1 MKIVVIALSGIGD
14 AIMFS
19 PALRLLKEHYPSA
32 EIDLLTMFRG
42 AAEIYERLPD
52 ISSVYYWD
60 FLKKGK
66 FESIMFLRQLRQ
78 KKYDISITVFPAN
91 RWQYNVI
98 AWCIGARRRLGT
110 DYLNLNAQ
118 SMPWLLTD
126 RIPEQDELHNVEEN
140 CKLVGLLGVQIPQ
153 EIPPLQMQVTEADDA
168 GTAAWLQGQNI
179 PADKPIIGIHA
190 GSAVFKNQINKR
202 WAGDKYAELS
212 ILLRQTYNAT
222 ILLFGGPEEREL
234 NEQIAA
240 HSDGSAI
247 VVTTPSIMSS
257 IALMKRCT
265 LFVSND
271 SGLMHIAAALPLPLV
286 SIFGYT
292 SHIHTR
298 PWTPRY
304 EVVRHEL
311 PCSPCFYFSP
321 RPAACQFSGADEFK
335 CIRRIDV
342 QEVYQACM
350 RLLQAGEPHPAGQF

>member
-1 MKIVVIALSGIGD
+1 MKILVIALSGIGD

-19 PALRLLKEHYPSA
+19 PALRLLKEYYPTS
-32 EIDLLTMFRG
+32 EIEILTMFRG

-52 ISSVYYWD
+52 ISTVYLWD

-66 FESIMFLRQLRQ
+66 FESLRFLHKLRRN
-78 KKYDISITVFPAN
+78 KYDVSITAFPAN

-98 AWCIGARRRLGT
+98 TWLIGARRRIGT
-110 DYLNLNAQ
+110 DYLNLNNL

-126 RIPEQDELHNVEEN
+126 RSQEQDELHNVEEN
-140 CKLVGLLGVQIPQ
+140 CKLIGMLGIPIPP
-153 EIPPLQMQVTEADDA
+153 EIPPLQLIVTAADDV
-168 GTAAWLQGQNI
+168 GTQSWLQDRNI
-179 PADKPIIGIHA
+179 PVGKPIIGIHA

-202 WAGDKYAELS
+202 WAWDKYAELS
-212 ILLRQTYNAT
+212 ILLHREYGAT
-222 ILLFGGPEEREL
+222 TLLFGGPEEREL
-234 NEQIAA
+234 NDLISA
-240 HSDGSAI
+240 HSDGCAI
-247 VVTTPSIMSS
+247 VVSSPSIMSS
-257 IALMKRCT
+257 IALMKKCT

-321 RPAACQFSGADEFK
+321 RPASCQFSGADEFK
-335 CIRRIDV
+335 CIRRI
-342 QEVYQACM
+342 EVSEVFAACR
-350 RLLQAGEPHPAGQF
+350 RLLDQIVMAG

>member
-1 MKIVVIALSGIGD
+1 MKILVIALSGIGD

-32 EIDLLTMFRG
+32 EIDMLTMFRG

-52 ISSVYYWD
+52 ISTVHLWD

-66 FESIMFLRQLRQ
+66 LASLLFLGQLRR
-78 KKYDISITVFPAN
+78 KKYDVSITAFPAN
-91 RWQYNVI
+91 RWQYNAI
-98 AWCIGARRRLGT
+98 TRLIGAQKRLGT

-126 RIPEQDELHNVEEN
+126 RIQEEDALHNVEEN
-140 CKLVGLLGVQIPQ
+140 CKLVELLGVKIPQ
-153 EIPPLQMQVTEADDA
+153 EIPPLQLRLSDADDA
-168 GTAAWLQGQNI
+168 GTAAWLSERSI
-179 PADKPIIGIHA
+179 SIDKPIIGFHA
-190 GSAVFKNQINKR
+190 GSAIFKNQINKR
-202 WAGDKYAELS
+202 WAWERYAELS
-212 ILLRQTYNAT
+212 ILLRREYGASV
-222 ILLFGGPEEREL
+222 LLFGGPEEREL
-234 NEQIAA
+234 NDMIAA
-240 HSDGSAI
+240 NSDGSAL

-257 IALMKRCT
+257 IALMKRCA

-304 EVVRHEL
+304 EVVRHDL

-321 RPAACQFSGADEFK
+321 RPAECQFSGADEFK
-335 CIRRIDV
+335 CIRRI
-342 QEVYQACM
+342 EVGEVFAACR
-350 RLLQAGEPHPAGQF
+350 RLLQKVLASD

>member
-1 MKIVVIALSGIGD
+1 MKILVIALSGIGD

-66 FESIMFLRQLRQ
+66 LESMMFLGQLRRKQ
-78 KKYDISITVFPAN
+78 YDVSITAFPAN
-91 RWQYNVI
+91 RWQYNAI
-98 AWCIGARRRLGT
+98 TRLIGARRRLGT
-110 DYLNLNAQ
+110 DYLNLNKQ

-126 RIPEQDELHNVEEN
+126 RISEQDELHNVEEN
-140 CKLVGLLGVQIPQ
+140 CKLVALLGIPLPP
-153 EIPPLQMQVTEADDA
+153 EIPPLQLVVTAADDA
-168 GTAAWLQGQNI
+168 STQSWLQERSI
-179 PADKPIIGIHA
+179 PSAMPIIGIHA

-202 WAGDKYAELS
+202 WAWDKYAELS
-212 ILLRQTYNAT
+212 ILLRREYGAT
-222 ILLFGGPEEREL
+222 TLLFGGPEEREL
-234 NEQIAA
+234 NEMIAA

-321 RPAACQFSGADEFK
+321 RPATCQFSGADEFK
-335 CIRRIDV
+335 CIRRI
-342 QEVYQACM
+342 EVREVFAACQ
-350 RLLQAGEPHPAGQF
+350 RLLNVE